1 MKSETNLVM
10 MNDESALITAGHAH
24 GNKKTIFEEIKRS

>member
-10 MNDESALITAGHAH
+10 MNDESALITAGHAL
-24 GNKKTIFEEIKRS
+24 GNKKKQF

>member
-1 MKSETNLVM
+1 MKSETNLVV

-24 GNKKTIFEEIKRS
+24 GNKKQF